1 MAPLNLP
8 VGQTSITVRVQPV
21 VLFSICD
28 AYIRRNEGKDRVIG
42 TLLGSI
48 SDGVVDIRECYAVP
62 HNESM
67 DQVEMDI
74 VHHRTLSELRRRVNN
89 KERIVGWYSTGQGVS
104 GSDARFQMYYE
115 TQCQNPVHLRVDTT
129 LTNNKLDVVAY
140 VARHLTL
147 GDRSTSLAQEFQQVP
162 CEVRT
167 VEVERLGIELLQNE
181 VTEKLPSETENLQTA
196 ITRLQ
201 SALGKAYQ
209 YVDNVVNGKQKGD
222 ISVGRYLADT
232 CAAVPYIRKEDFEQL
247 LQDNTQ
253 DALLVMYLSNLV
265 KAHVALADK
274 LGTAALPIL

>member
-74 VHHRTLSELRRRVNN
+74 VHHRTLSDLRRRVNG

-147 GDRSTSLAQEFQQVP
+147 GDRTTSLAQEFQQVP

-181 VTEKLPSETENLQTA
+181 VTEKLPSEAENLQTA
-196 ITRLQ
+196 ISRLQ
-201 SALGKAYQ
+201 TALDKASQ
-209 YVDNVVNGKQKGD
+209 YVDDVVSGRRKGD
-222 ISVGRYLADT
+222 INVGRYLADT

-253 DALLVMYLSNLV
+253 DALLVMYLANLV
-265 KAHVALADK
+265 RAHVALADK

>member
-74 VHHRTLSELRRRVNN
+74 VHHRTLSDLRRRVNS

-181 VTEKLPSETENLQTA
+181 VTEKLPSEAENLQTA
-196 ITRLQ
+196 IGRLQ
-201 SALGKAYQ
+201 SALNKASQ
-209 YVDNVVNGKQKGD
+209 YVDDVVSGRRKGD
-222 ISVGRYLADT
+222 INVGRYLADT

-253 DALLVMYLSNLV
+253 DALLVMYLANLV
-265 KAHVALADK
+265 RAHVALADK

>member
-74 VHHRTLSELRRRVNN
+74 VHHRTLSDLRRRVNS

-181 VTEKLPSETENLQTA
+181 VTEKLPSEAENLQTA
-196 ITRLQ
+196 IGRLQ
-201 SALGKAYQ
+201 SALNKASQ
-209 YVDNVVNGKQKGD
+209 YVDDVVSGRRKGD
-222 ISVGRYLADT
+222 INVGRYIADT

-253 DALLVMYLSNLV
+253 DALLVMYLANLV
-265 KAHVALADK
+265 RAHVALADK

>member
-201 SALGKAYQ
+201 SALEWEAK
-209 YVDNVVNGKQKGD
+209 
-222 ISVGRYLADT
+222 GRYQRRQIPCRHMCSST
-232 CAAVPYIRKEDFEQL
+232 VY
-247 LQDNTQ
+247 
-253 DALLVMYLSNLV
+253 
-265 KAHVALADK
+265 
-274 LGTAALPIL
+274 

>member
-8 VGQTSITVRVQPV
+8 VGQTSITARVQPV

-74 VHHRTLSELRRRVNN
+74 VHHRTLSDLRRRVNS

-181 VTEKLPSETENLQTA
+181 VTEKLPSEAENLQTG
-196 ITRLQ
+196 IGRLQ
-201 SALGKAYQ
+201 SALNKASQ
-209 YVDNVVNGKQKGD
+209 YVDDVVSGRRKGD
-222 ISVGRYLADT
+222 INVGRYLADT

-253 DALLVMYLSNLV
+253 DALLVMYLANLV
-265 KAHVALADK
+265 RAHVALADK